1 MIPTT
6 PSSCS
11 SFKERSSLAVKCVRE
26 EGAYLFPRNSMG
38 CGSPALVNDERQVC
52 RESRARAAPIHHS
65 INSQVGTPL
74 LAHLLWA
81 ALRDY
86 SDLGTSVGCF

>member
-11 SFKERSSLAVKCVRE
+11 SFKDRYSLAVKCVRE
-26 EGAYLFPRNSMG
+26 EGASLFPRNSMG
-38 CGSPALVNDERQVC
+38 CGSPALVKDECQVC
-52 RESRARAAPIHHS
+52 RESRARAAPIHYS
-65 INSQVGTPL
+65 VNSQVGTVL

-86 SDLGTSVGCF
+86 SDLGISVGCF

>member
-1 MIPTT
+1 MIPAT

-26 EGAYLFPRNSMG
+26 EGASLFPRNSVG
-38 CGSPALVNDERQVC
+38 CGSPALVKAERQVC
-52 RESRARAAPIHHS
+52 RESRVRAAPIHHS
-65 INSQVGTPL
+65 VSSQVGTPL